1 MTTIKECNT
10 MISKDGIDKVLSS
23 AMPYVDGY
31 QVRIEELFKASAC
44 SNFQGASAATLAM
57 LQMIFTTSAPGEAKE
72 DLDTLRAIVNAIFD
86 KAEAKFPEWDEK
98 RLKRFKEETAKAMS
112 EFKIISETPKREAG
126 DNIH

>member
-1 MTTIKECNT
+1 
-10 MISKDGIDKVLSS
+10 MINKDGIDKVLSS
-23 AMPYVDGY
+23 AMPFVDGY

-44 SNFQGASAATLAM
+44 SNFQGASAATLAI

-86 KAEAKFPEWDEK
+86 KAETKFPEWDEK

-112 EFKIISETPKREAG
+112 EFKIISQTPKREAG

>member
-1 MTTIKECNT
+1 
-10 MISKDGIDKVLSS
+10 MINKDGIDKVLSS

-31 QVRIEELFKASAC
+31 QTRIEELFHMSSC
-44 SNFQGASAATLAM
+44 SNFQGASAATLAI
-57 LQMIFTTSAPGEAKE
+57 LQLVFTTSAPGEAKE
-72 DLDTLRAIVNAIFD
+72 DLDTLKAIVNAIFD

-98 RLKRFKEETAKAMS
+98 RLKRFKEDTAKAMS

>member
-1 MTTIKECNT
+1 
-10 MISKDGIDKVLSS
+10 MINKDGIEKVLSS

-31 QVRIEELFKASAC
+31 QARIEELFKMSSC
-44 SNFQGASAATLAM
+44 SNFQGASAATLAI

-72 DLDTLRAIVNAIFD
+72 DLDTLKAIVNAIFD

-98 RLKRFKEETAKAMS
+98 RVKKFKEETSKAMS
-112 EFKIISETPKREAG
+112 EFKAISEAPKREAG